1 MKFFKLLHQSSKC
14 NARVG
19 QIKTTRGL
27 IQTPVFMPVG
37 TLGTVKAVNQKDL
50 KQDIGSEII
59 LSNTYHL
66 YLRPGTDI
74 IKSSKGIHNYIN
86 WDRPILTDSGGYQIY
101 SLSSKRDISDNGV
114 KFKSHID
121 GSIHEF
127 TPENIIDIQNIIGSD
142 INMVLDECVSYK
154 SNYSYAK
161 ESLKLTHSWLDR
173 SIIQYNKIQDS
184 YGHKQFLFPI
194 VQGAFFDDLRK
205 KSAEYISNC
214 NLPGNAIG
222 GLSVGEPKE
231 KMYYFTDLVCQILPK
246 DKPRYLMGV
255 GTPENILEC
264 ISLGCDMFDCVI
276 PTRNGR
282 NGMLFTSNG
291 IINIKNTKWK
301 TDFTPIDNKLNGHFS
316 NDYSKAYLR
325 HLIINREMLGSQIAS
340 MHNLKFYSWLIC
352 ESRKK
357 IIDGTFTS
365 WKNKMVKKITQRL

>member
-1 MKFFKLLHQSSKC
+1 MKFSLISSDI
-14 NARVG
+14 NTSARTG
-19 QIKTTRGL
+19 IIKTDNSSFD
-27 IQTPVFMPVG
+27 TPVFMPIG
-37 TLGTVKAVNQKDL
+37 TSGAVKTIDPAFLEGLG
-50 KQDIGSEII
+50 IGII
-59 LSNTYHL
+59 LGNTYHL

-86 WDRPILTDSGGYQIY
+86 WQRPILTDSGGYQIY
-101 SLSSKRDISDNGV
+101 SLSSKRDISNKGV

-142 INMVLDECVSYK
+142 INMVLDECVPYS
-154 SNYSYAK
+154 SSYSYAK
-161 ESLKLTHSWLDR
+161 TSLKLTHSWLDR
-173 SIIQYNKIQDS
+173 SIVQHNKIKDA

-205 KSAEYISNC
+205 KSAEYISNS

-222 GLSVGEPKE
+222 GLSVGEPNE
-231 KMYYFTDLVCQILPK
+231 KMYHFTDLVCQILPK

-282 NGMLFTSNG
+282 NGMLFTTEG
-291 IINIKNTKWK
+291 VINIKNSKWK
-301 TDFTPIDNKLNGHFS
+301 KDFTPIDNKINGHFS

-325 HLIINREMLGSQIAS
+325 HLIINKEILGSQIAT
-340 MHNLKFYSWLIC
+340 MHNLKFYSWLLKI
-352 ESRKK
+352 SRTK
-357 IIDGTFTS
+357 IIKGNFTS
-365 WKNKMVKKITQRL
+365 WKNKIIKKITQRL

>member
-19 QIKTTRGL
+19 EIKTTRGM

-50 KQDIGSEII
+50 EYDIDSEII

-66 YLRPGTDI
+66 YLRPGTDV

-86 WDRPILTDSGGYQIY
+86 WQRPILTDSGGYQIY
-101 SLSSKRDISDNGV
+101 SLSSKRDISNKGV

-142 INMVLDECVSYK
+142 INMVLDECVPYS
-154 SNYSYAK
+154 SSYSYAK
-161 ESLKLTHSWLDR
+161 TSLKLTHSWLDR
-173 SIIQYNKIQDS
+173 SITQYNKIKDS
-184 YGHKQFLFPI
+184 YGHEQFLFPI

-222 GLSVGEPKE
+222 GLSVGEPNE

-282 NGMLFTSNG
+282 NGQIFTENG
-291 IINIKNTKWK
+291 PINIKNAKFRDDITFINHPHPFAKKYTKSYIHHLFRVREILGCRIA
-301 TDFTPIDNKLNGHFS
+301 TELNLSFYNK
-316 NDYSKAYLR
+316 
-325 HLIINREMLGSQIAS
+325 IMI
-340 MHNLKFYSWLIC
+340 
-352 ESRKK
+352 ESRKAINENSFNNWSK
-357 IIDGTFTS
+357 SFIS
-365 WKNKMVKKITQRL
+365 KYTQE

>member
-50 KQDIGSEII
+50 KLDIGSEII

-173 SIIQYNKIQDS
+173 SIIQHNKIQDS

-301 TDFTPIDNKLNGHFS
+301 TDFTPIDDKLNGHFS

-325 HLIINREMLGSQIAS
+325 HLIINREMLGSQVAS
-340 MHNLKFYSWLIC
+340 MHNLKFYNWLIC

>member
-50 KQDIGSEII
+50 KLDIGSEII

-173 SIIQYNKIQDS
+173 SIIQHNKIQDS

-325 HLIINREMLGSQIAS
+325 HLIINREMLGSQVAS
-340 MHNLKFYSWLIC
+340 MHNLKFYNWLIC

>member
-50 KQDIGSEII
+50 KLDIGSEII

-173 SIIQYNKIQDS
+173 SIIQHNKIQDS

-246 DKPRYLMGV
+246 NKPRYLMGV

-301 TDFTPIDNKLNGHFS
+301 TDFTPIDDKLNGHFS

-325 HLIINREMLGSQIAS
+325 HLIINKEILGSQIAS

>member
-50 KQDIGSEII
+50 KLDIGSEII

-173 SIIQYNKIQDS
+173 SVIQHNKIQDS

-301 TDFTPIDNKLNGHFS
+301 TDFTPIDDKLNGHFS

>member
-50 KQDIGSEII
+50 KLDIGSEII

-173 SIIQYNKIQDS
+173 SVIQHNKIQDS

-325 HLIINREMLGSQIAS
+325 HLIINREMLGSQVAS
-340 MHNLKFYSWLIC
+340 MHNLKFYNWLIC

>member
-50 KQDIGSEII
+50 KLDIGSEII

-173 SIIQYNKIQDS
+173 SVIQHNKIQDS

-301 TDFTPIDNKLNGHFS
+301 TDFTPIDDKLNGHFS

-325 HLIINREMLGSQIAS
+325 HLIINREMLGSQVAS
-340 MHNLKFYSWLIC
+340 MHNLKFYNWLIC

>member
-19 QIKTTRGL
+19 EIKTTRGL

-37 TLGTVKAVNQKDL
+37 TLGTVKAVSQKDL
-50 KQDIGSEII
+50 KNNIGSEII

-101 SLSSKRDISDNGV
+101 SLSSKRDISEKGV

-142 INMVLDECVSYK
+142 INMVLDECVSYN
-154 SNYSYAK
+154 SSYSYAK

-173 SIIQYNKIQDS
+173 SIIQHNKIQDS

-222 GLSVGEPKE
+222 GLSVGEPNE

-301 TDFTPIDNKLNGHFS
+301 TDFTPIDNKLSGHFS

>member
-50 KQDIGSEII
+50 KLDIGSEII

-173 SIIQYNKIQDS
+173 SVIQHNKIQDS

-325 HLIINREMLGSQIAS
+325 HLIISREILGAQIAS
-340 MHNLKFYSWLIC
+340 IHNLSFYLWLVK
-352 ESRKK
+352 EARKH
-357 IIDGTFTS
+357 ILANTFAE
-365 WKNKMVKKITQRL
+365 WKAIMVQKLVTRL

>member
-37 TLGTVKAVNQKDL
+37 SLGTVKAVNQKDL
-50 KQDIGSEII
+50 KLDIGSEII

-66 YLRPGTDI
+66 YLRPGIDVF
-74 IKSSKGIHNYIN
+74 KSSKGIHNYIN

-101 SLSSKRDISDNGV
+101 SLSSKRDISDKGV

-173 SIIQYNKIQDS
+173 SVIQHNKIQDS

-255 GTPENILEC
+255 GTPSDILGAVYYG
-264 ISLGCDMFDCVI
+264 IDMFDCVL
-276 PTRNGR
+276 PTRSGR
-282 NGMLFTSNG
+282 TGLAFTWQG
-291 IINIKNTKWK
+291 KLNIKNSKYHNDK
-301 TDFTPIDNKLNGHFS
+301 TPLDPNCELKELNK
-316 NDYSKAYLR
+316 YSKSYLN
-325 HLIINREMLGSQIAS
+325 HLIKTNEMMAS
-340 MHNLKFYSWLIC
+340 MLISLHNINFYQQFMSEI
-352 ESRKK
+352 RKN
-357 IIDGTFTS
+357 IQGGTFATFY
-365 WKNKMVKKITQRL
+365 KKYINYFN

>member
-50 KQDIGSEII
+50 KLDIGSEII

-173 SIIQYNKIQDS
+173 SIIQHNKIQDS

-194 VQGAFFDDLRK
+194 VQGAFFNDLRK

-301 TDFTPIDNKLNGHFS
+301 TDFTPIDDKLNGHFS

-325 HLIINREMLGSQIAS
+325 HLIINREMLGSQVAS
-340 MHNLKFYSWLIC
+340 MHNLKFYNWLIC

>member
-1 MKFFKLLHQSSKC
+1 MKFFNLLYQSGKC

-50 KQDIGSEII
+50 KLDIGSEII

-205 KSAEYISNC
+205 KSAEYISNTNC
-214 NLPGNAIG
+214 DGNAIG
-222 GLSVGEPKE
+222 GLSVGEPAE
-231 KMYYFTDLVCQILPK
+231 EMYEMTDVVCNILPK
-246 DKPRYLMGV
+246 EKPRYLMGV
-255 GTPENILEC
+255 GTPINLLENIA
-264 ISLGCDMFDCVI
+264 LGVDMFDCVM
-276 PTRNGR
+276 PSRNAR
-282 NGMLFTSNG
+282 NGMLLTLDG
-291 IINIKNTKWK
+291 TINIKNKKWK
-301 TDFTPIDNKLNGHFS
+301 DDFSVIDPNNYSFVDLN
-316 NDYSKAYLR
+316 YSKAYLR
-325 HLIINREMLGSQIAS
+325 HLFICKESLGRQIATLHNLAFYLWLVREARKQIINGSFE
-340 MHNLKFYSWLIC
+340 KW
-352 ESRKK
+352 
-357 IIDGTFTS
+357 
-365 WKNKMVKKITQRL
+365 KKITVKRMNNRM

>member
-173 SIIQYNKIQDS
+173 SIIQHNKIQDS

-301 TDFTPIDNKLNGHFS
+301 TDFTPIDDKLNGHFS

-325 HLIINREMLGSQIAS
+325 HLIINREMLGSQVAS
-340 MHNLKFYSWLIC
+340 MHNLKFYNWLIC

>member
-50 KQDIGSEII
+50 KLDIGSEII

-173 SIIQYNKIQDS
+173 SVIQHNKIQDS
-184 YGHKQFLFPI
+184 YDHKQFLFPI

-325 HLIINREMLGSQIAS
+325 HLIINREMLGSQVAS
-340 MHNLKFYSWLIC
+340 MHNLKFYNWLIC

>member
-50 KQDIGSEII
+50 KLDIGSEII

-173 SIIQYNKIQDS
+173 SIIQHNKIQDS

>member
-19 QIKTTRGL
+19 EIKTTRGL

-37 TLGTVKAVNQKDL
+37 TLGTVKAVSQKDL
-50 KQDIGSEII
+50 KNNIGSEII

-66 YLRPGTDI
+66 YLRPGIDVF
-74 IKSSKGIHNYIN
+74 KSSKGIHNYIN

-101 SLSSKRDISDNGV
+101 SLSSKRDISDKGV

-127 TPENIIDIQNIIGSD
+127 TPENIIDIQKIIGSD
-142 INMVLDECVSYK
+142 INMVLDECVSYN
-154 SNYSYAK
+154 SSYSYAK

-173 SIIQYNKIQDS
+173 SIIQHNKTQDS

-205 KSAEYISNC
+205 KSAEYISNS

-222 GLSVGEPKE
+222 GLSVGEPNE
-231 KMYYFTDLVCQILPK
+231 KMYYFTDLVCKILPK

-301 TDFTPIDNKLNGHFS
+301 TDFTPIDNKLSGHFS

-325 HLIINREMLGSQIAS
+325 HLIINKEILGSQIAS
-340 MHNLKFYSWLIC
+340 IHNLKFYSWLIC

>member
-19 QIKTTRGL
+19 EIKTTRGM

-50 KQDIGSEII
+50 EYDIDSEII

-86 WDRPILTDSGGYQIY
+86 WQRPILTDSGGYQIY
-101 SLSSKRDISDNGV
+101 SLSSKRDISNKGV

-127 TPENIIDIQNIIGSD
+127 TPENIIDIQNLIGSD
-142 INMVLDECVSYK
+142 INMVLDECVPYTS
-154 SNYSYAK
+154 SYSYAK
-161 ESLKLTHSWLDR
+161 TSLKLTHSWLDR
-173 SIIQYNKIQDS
+173 SIVQHNKIKDA

-205 KSAEYISNC
+205 KSAEYVSNC

-222 GLSVGEPKE
+222 GLSVGEPNE
-231 KMYYFTDLVCQILPK
+231 KMYHFTDLVCQILPK

-282 NGMLFTSNG
+282 NGMLFTTEG
-291 IINIKNTKWK
+291 IINIKNSKWK
-301 TDFTPIDNKLNGHFS
+301 KDFTPIDSNLNGHFS

-325 HLIINREMLGSQIAS
+325 HLIINKEILGSQIAT
-340 MHNLKFYSWLIC
+340 MHNLKFYSWLLKI
-352 ESRKK
+352 SRTK
-357 IIDGTFTS
+357 IIKGIFTS
-365 WKNKMVKKITQRL
+365 WKNKIIKKITQRL

>member
-50 KQDIGSEII
+50 KLDIGSEII

-173 SIIQYNKIQDS
+173 SVIQHNKIQDS
-184 YGHKQFLFPI
+184 YDHKQFLFPI

>member
-19 QIKTTRGL
+19 EIKTTRGL

-37 TLGTVKAVNQKDL
+37 TLGTVKAVSQKDL
-50 KQDIGSEII
+50 KNNIGSEII

-66 YLRPGTDI
+66 YLRPGIDVF
-74 IKSSKGIHNYIN
+74 KSSKGIHNYIN

-101 SLSSKRDISDNGV
+101 SLSSKRDISDKGV

-142 INMVLDECVSYK
+142 INMVLDECVSYN
-154 SNYSYAK
+154 SSYSYAK

-173 SIIQYNKIQDS
+173 SIIQHNKIQDS

-205 KSAEYISNC
+205 KSAEYISNS

-222 GLSVGEPKE
+222 GLSVGEPNE

-301 TDFTPIDNKLNGHFS
+301 TDFTPIDDKLSGHFS

-325 HLIINREMLGSQIAS
+325 HLIINKEILGSQIAS
-340 MHNLKFYSWLIC
+340 IHNLKFYSWLIC

>member
-50 KQDIGSEII
+50 KLDIGSEII

-173 SIIQYNKIQDS
+173 SVIQHNKIQDS

-282 NGMLFTSNG
+282 NGMVFTSNG

-301 TDFTPIDNKLNGHFS
+301 TDFTPMDNKLNGHFS

-325 HLIINREMLGSQIAS
+325 HLIINKEILGSQIAS

>member
-19 QIKTTRGL
+19 QIKTSRGL

-37 TLGTVKAVNQKDL
+37 TLGTVKAVSQKDL
-50 KQDIGSEII
+50 KQNIGAEII

-86 WDRPILTDSGGYQIY
+86 WQRPILTDSGGYQIY
-101 SLSSKRDISDNGV
+101 SLSSKRDISEKGV
-114 KFKSHID
+114 RFKSHID

-142 INMVLDECVSYK
+142 INMVLDECVPYSTH
-154 SNYSYAK
+154 YSYAK

-173 SIIQYNKIQDS
+173 SIIHHNKIKDS

-205 KSAEYISNC
+205 KSAEYVSNC

-222 GLSVGEPKE
+222 GLSVGEPNQ
-231 KMYYFTDLVCQILPK
+231 KMYHFTDLVCQILPK

-282 NGMLFTSNG
+282 NGMLFTTNG
-291 IINIKNTKWK
+291 IINIKNAKWK
-301 TDFTPIDNKLNGHFS
+301 KDFTPIDNKLSGHFS

-325 HLIINREMLGSQIAS
+325 HLIINKEILGSQIAT
-340 MHNLKFYSWLIC
+340 MHNLKFYSWLIR

-357 IIDGTFTS
+357 IIDGNFTL

>member
-50 KQDIGSEII
+50 KLDIGSEII

-173 SIIQYNKIQDS
+173 SIIQHNKIQDS

-194 VQGAFFDDLRK
+194 V
-205 KSAEYISNC
+205 
-214 NLPGNAIG
+214 
-222 GLSVGEPKE
+222 
-231 KMYYFTDLVCQILPK
+231 
-246 DKPRYLMGV
+246 
-255 GTPENILEC
+255 
-264 ISLGCDMFDCVI
+264 
-276 PTRNGR
+276 
-282 NGMLFTSNG
+282 
-291 IINIKNTKWK
+291 
-301 TDFTPIDNKLNGHFS
+301 
-316 NDYSKAYLR
+316 
-325 HLIINREMLGSQIAS
+325 
-340 MHNLKFYSWLIC
+340 
-352 ESRKK
+352 
-357 IIDGTFTS
+357 
-365 WKNKMVKKITQRL
+365 

>member
-50 KQDIGSEII
+50 KLDIGSEII

-173 SIIQYNKIQDS
+173 SVIQHNKIQDS
-184 YGHKQFLFPI
+184 YDHKQFLFPI

-301 TDFTPIDNKLNGHFS
+301 TDFTPIDDKLNGHFS

>member
-19 QIKTTRGL
+19 EIKTTRGM

-50 KQDIGSEII
+50 EYDIDSEII

-86 WDRPILTDSGGYQIY
+86 WQRPILTDSGGYQIY
-101 SLSSKRDISDNGV
+101 SLSSKRDISNKGV

-121 GSIHEF
+121 GSVHEF
-127 TPENIIDIQNIIGSD
+127 TPENIIDIQNIVGSD
-142 INMVLDECVSYK
+142 INMVLDECVPYTS
-154 SNYSYAK
+154 SYSYAK
-161 ESLKLTHSWLDR
+161 KSLKLTHSWLDR
-173 SIIQYNKIQDS
+173 SIIQHNKIKDA
-184 YGHKQFLFPI
+184 YCHKQFLFPI
-194 VQGAFFDDLRK
+194 VQCAFFDDLRK
-205 KSAEYISNC
+205 KSAEYVSNC

-222 GLSVGEPKE
+222 GLSVGEPNE
-231 KMYYFTDLVCQILPK
+231 KMYHFTDLVCQILPK

-282 NGMLFTSNG
+282 NGMLFTTEG
-291 IINIKNTKWK
+291 IINIKNSKWK
-301 TDFTPIDNKLNGHFS
+301 KDFTPIDNKINGHFS

-325 HLIINREMLGSQIAS
+325 HLIINKEILGSQIAT
-340 MHNLKFYSWLIC
+340 MHNLKFYSWLLKI
-352 ESRKK
+352 SRIK
-357 IIDGTFTS
+357 IIKGNFTS
-365 WKNKMVKKITQRL
+365 WKNKIIKKITQRL

>member
-50 KQDIGSEII
+50 KLDIGSEII

-173 SIIQYNKIQDS
+173 SIIQHNKIQDS

-301 TDFTPIDNKLNGHFS
+301 TDFTPIDDKLNGHFS